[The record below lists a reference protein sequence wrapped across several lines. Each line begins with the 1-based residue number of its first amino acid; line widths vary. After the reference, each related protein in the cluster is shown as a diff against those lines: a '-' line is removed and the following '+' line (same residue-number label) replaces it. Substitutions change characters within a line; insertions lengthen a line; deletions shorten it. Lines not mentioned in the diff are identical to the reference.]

1 MYYKKN
7 LEQWFK
13 LKRKREFGLL
23 KKKKRAMPHL
33 KDRGPLLAN
42 LVTICLKE
50 ICL

>member
-23 KKKKRAMPHL
+23 KKKSYASFQRHRSPF
-33 KDRGPLLAN
+33 AN
-42 LVTICLKE
+42 LVSICLKE

>member
-23 KKKKRAMPHL
+23 KKKRATLHF
-33 KDRGPLLAN
+33 KDTGPLLPT
-42 LVTICLKE
+42 LLLFV
-50 ICL
+50 